1 MCRRQSECSL
11 KPAPFLNQRTL
22 ATGSGMGDRG
32 VGFLCC
38 PGRKTKCPSICVLV
52 AKASGHLTKG
62 THPACR
68 LSGQNLCK
76 PGVFKARKAGGSS
89 HRPGH
94 CSQHQ
99 KPRSAST
106 PSPLPDTLPS
116 LLLLSPDSETS
127 VSSPAGFPERPFPA
141 PVTLPVLVSGDG
153 AVCTVLP
160 R

>member
-1 MCRRQSECSL
+1 MLPETSPLL
-11 KPAPFLNQRTL
+11 KPEN
-22 ATGSGMGDRG
+22 TGHREWDGRWG

-38 PGRKTKCPSICVLV
+38 PGRKAKCPSICVLV

-76 PGVFKARKAGGSS
+76 TGVFKARKAGGSS

-127 VSSPAGFPERPFPA
+127 ASSPTGFPERPFPA